1 MSKNELTVTNKTNE
15 IATVTKTKKP
25 IATKTNA
32 TKTNESFNRETLH
45 KLYEKYRVNATYDTR
60 EYYSVDNGL
69 IKKIVFS
76 PNYKNGMFKTFV
88 TNEIYETIENAKL
101 PLEKTTLIKNGN
113 SNAKYI
119 NNTIECH
126 SLRDFEMIL
135 KTVVAHKL
143 VRVK

>member
-1 MSKNELTVTNKTNE
+1 MKKTNE
-15 IATVTKTKKP
+15 IATVNTTAIATTTKTKKP

-32 TKTNESFNRETLH
+32 TKTNENFNRETLH
-45 KLYEKYRVNATYDTR
+45 KLYEKYHINATYDTR

-69 IKKIVFS
+69 VKKIVFS
-76 PNYKNGMFKTFV
+76 PNYKNGFFKTFV
-88 TNEIYETIENAKL
+88 TNEIYDIIENEKL
-101 PLEKTTLIKNGN
+101 PFEKTTLIKNGN

-135 KTVVAHKL
+135 KTIVSHKL